1 MIFLLQLEYSIHIW
15 LLFGPI
21 LTLWR
26 HNFQILEKRRNVKF
40 FTSKIC
46 MVRNLKLP
54 VVVWSRY
61 IALELL
67 WRIWEN
73 DVKQDPR
80 FTPSSK
86 YCIKSLQFY
95 VKLQSFSCWKS
106 ENWHNFWS
114 RRDFVFLKKHFL
126 NVFQLKKN
134 KITCIFGSAV
144 ALQRKTFFV
153 QY

>member
-1 MIFLLQLEYSIHIW
+1 MIFLLQLEYSIQIW

-73 DVKQDPR
+73 DVKEDPR

-114 RRDFVFLKKHFL
+114 RRDFAFLKKHFL